1 MGTLAL
7 ILLDTQAA
15 LWLDSGDAK
24 LGPRSR
30 QEIDR
35 AWQSE
40 GIAISAITFWET
52 AMLRDKGRIRF
63 PEDVLRWHRMLLDQG
78 YVEIPINGEIAARAG
93 LLPDMHGDPADR
105 IIVATALEGHHL
117 VTSDR
122 KILSWPGQLTRLDA
136 RQ

>member
-1 MGTLAL
+1 M
-7 ILLDTQAA
+7 LLDTQAT
-15 LWLDSGDAK
+15 LWHRLGDPQ
-24 LGPRSR
+24 LGPRAR
-30 QEIDR
+30 EAIDQ
-35 AWQSE
+35 AWLSNE
-40 GIAISAITFWET
+40 LAISAITFWET

-63 PEDVLRWHRMLLDQG
+63 PDDVLQWRLMLLAQG

-93 LLPDMHGDPADR
+93 LLLDIHGDPADR